1 MRATEGNLA
10 ISTYCFTMTF
20 CYDIYTSEC
29 HPLEIEQKS
38 ENIAAHAKTNIKEG
52 AFKVEMVPFYKKFPK
67 LAEKET
73 RCIIIRENSDL
84 PPGKYFLLESY
95 CNDPNCDCRRIYIST
110 LHKDGDVLKVGNE
123 EYSLRIDFKDKQ
135 SSSARITENNINLII
150 SSNLSKELQNKH
162 ISTLLSRCIAGKRL
176 PKLKEK
182 INELNNKH
190 FNQKINKIFFK
201 HNKSNW
207 GSCSEAGNINIS
219 TRLLLAPDDVLEYV
233 CIHELA
239 HLIEP
244 NHSDRFWALVEKAIP
259 DYKEKINWLKEN
271 GNKCKF

>member
-1 MRATEGNLA
+1 
-10 ISTYCFTMTF
+10 MTF

-52 AFKVEMVPFYKKFPK
+52 TFKVEMVPFYKKFPK

-95 CNDPNCDCRRIYIST
+95 CNDPNSDCRRFYIST